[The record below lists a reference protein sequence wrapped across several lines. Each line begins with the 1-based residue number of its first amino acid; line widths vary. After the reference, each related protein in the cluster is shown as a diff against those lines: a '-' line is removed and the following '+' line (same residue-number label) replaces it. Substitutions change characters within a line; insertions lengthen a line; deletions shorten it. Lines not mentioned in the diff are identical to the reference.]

1 VNSLD
6 SPNSLGEPHA
16 DDKHDFGNVTFKELP
31 RPSIAHFYFE
41 LCPLIDNHNKDR
53 QGILGLEDC
62 WPTKNPWFRLVTT
75 LIGMSVNECNMHRW
89 DRNQRSGGKAFD
101 WMNADDEKPDFL
113 QVRTMANLIAKGLH
127 LEPMQYYD
135 KNTKRPTIP
144 IRNRQPQQQQELR
157 RITDKAGN
165 IRRPDGN
172 RKEYQQ
178 TCFICRQYQKK
189 QQNTQWCCAR
199 CKMPLCKKQR
209 RDVSCFQ
216 EHCDHAGD
224 SVLGCGAQRVHFVM
238 PVEYRKRKDATSTE
252 TTIEPATPQHS
263 RHITGNSVGYDSDM
277 SFPSIGSSVL
287 ELEKRTTRSETAKQ
301 KMPAKKKTPQKIQR
315 RHPIRSTLGRTGA
328 GKKK

>member
-1 VNSLD
+1 
-6 SPNSLGEPHA
+6 
-16 DDKHDFGNVTFKELP
+16 
-31 RPSIAHFYFE
+31 
-41 LCPLIDNHNKDR
+41 
-53 QGILGLEDC
+53 
-62 WPTKNPWFRLVTT
+62 
-75 LIGMSVNECNMHRW
+75 MHRW

-113 QVRTMANLIAKGLH
+113 QVRTMANLIDMGLH
-127 LEPMQYYD
+127 LEPMQYND

-157 RITDKAGN
+157 RITDKAGD

-224 SVLGCGAQRVHFVM
+224 SVLGCGAQRVHLVMAM
-238 PVEYRKRKDATSTE
+238 PVEYRNRKDVTSTE

-263 RHITGNSVGYDSDM
+263 SITGNGGKSLDLVDYDSDM
-277 SFPSIGSSVL
+277 SIPSTGSSVL
-287 ELEKRTTRSETAKQ
+287 ALEKRTTRSQKAKQ
-301 KMPAKKKTPQKIQR
+301 KTPAKKKTPQKLQR
-315 RHPIRSTLGRTGA
+315 RHSIRSRTGA
-328 GKKK
+328 GKKSRRRRRRRALLSPQLPGGAYDEMRANRYIGGGGAKFSSI